1 MMGRSSAYFA
11 ANRYS
16 DPAQEPS
23 STAPLEDLPPPAAA
37 RFRALRS
44 GLLALDGIAETVRFM
59 GNTWRWAWEYG
70 IGNRKLCWLHIVGDE
85 LSATFTLSDTE
96 EDRLR
101 KGGRLSS
108 TLLRVV
114 EEGQRTGPVK
124 WCWVE
129 LPDRRA
135 VDTFIRLA
143 GRKAAWL
150 SERGGPH
157 RAPRLGNRRA
167 TASNDE
173 LDTE

>member
-1 MMGRSSAYFA
+1 MGRSSAYFA
-11 ANRYS
+11 GNRYS
-16 DPAQEPS
+16 DPEREPQA
-23 STAPLEDLPPPAAA
+23 TAPLEDLPPAIAA

-85 LSATFTLSDTE
+85 LSATFTLSDNE
-96 EDRLR
+96 EDRVQRGTRLASML
-101 KGGRLSS
+101 GRAI
-108 TLLRVV
+108 

-129 LPDRRA
+129 LSDRRA
-135 VDTFIRLA
+135 VEAFIRLA
-143 GRKAAWL
+143 ARKATWL

-157 RAPRLGNRRA
+157 RAPRLGNRRS
-167 TASNDE
+167 TASDDE

>member
-1 MMGRSSAYFA
+1 MGRSSAYFA
-11 ANRYS
+11 ANRYA
-16 DPAQEPS
+16 DPEQEPAP
-23 STAPLEDLPPPAAA
+23 TAPLEDLPPAAAA
-37 RFRALRS
+37 RFRVLRS
-44 GLLALDGIAETVRFM
+44 GLLALDGIGETVRFM

-70 IGNRKLCWLHIVGDE
+70 IGNRKLCWLHIVRDE
-85 LSATFTLSDTE
+85 LSATFTLSDSE

-101 KGGRLSS
+101 KGARLASM
-108 TLLRVV
+108 LVRAM

-157 RAPRLGNRRA
+157 RAPRLGNRRS
-167 TASNDE
+167 TANDGE

>member
-1 MMGRSSAYFA
+1 MGRSSAYFA
-11 ANRYS
+11 GNRYS
-16 DPAQEPS
+16 DPEQEPPA
-23 STAPLEDLPPPAAA
+23 TAPLEDLPPAAAA

-70 IGNRKLCWLHIVGDE
+70 IGNRKLCWLHIVRDE
-85 LSATFTLSDTE
+85 LSATFTLSDNE
-96 EDRLR
+96 EDRLQR
-101 KGGRLSS
+101 GTRLAS
-108 TLLRVV
+108 TLARAI

-129 LPDRRA
+129 LADRRA

-143 GRKAAWL
+143 ARKAAWL

-157 RAPRLGNRRA
+157 RAPRLGNRRS
-167 TASNDE
+167 TANNDE